1 MFNFRWIREWPR
13 TSGAAV
19 LEIDI
24 PTGYHLLESEAEWI
38 AQSGAHPTLRDGRTV
53 EGKTV
58 WFFERV
64 S

>member
-1 MFNFRWIREWPR
+1 M

-24 PTGYHLLESEAEWI
+24 PTGYHLLESEAERI
-38 AQSGAHPTLRDGRTV
+38 AQSGVHPTLRDGHTV

-64 S
+64 SSQ